1 MSNIHEEKE
10 ELIEMFGIH
19 FETHHR
25 LSPLS
30 ARILSLLIVENCKP
44 GLTFDDLVLKLGAS
58 KSSVSTNLTL
68 LVEMGKLEYYTVSG
82 DRKKYYRP
90 SSFGDRMRTYLR
102 IVLDEKKMVNKM
114 VEYRKKTATTDT
126 ESLNLE
132 MLKVYQEHVNDFEGF
147 LNNTIKK
154 LDKIENK

>member
-1 MSNIHEEKE
+1 MSNIQEEKE

-25 LSPLS
+25 FSPLS
-30 ARILSLLIVENCKP
+30 ARILSLLIVENCRP

-68 LVEMGKLEYYTVSG
+68 LLKMGKLEYFTVSG

-90 SSFGDRMRTYLR
+90 ASFGSRMRTYLQ
-102 IVLDEKKMVNKM
+102 IVLDEKKMVDRMVTYKNKIA
-114 VEYRKKTATTDT
+114 KTDS
-126 ESLNLE
+126 EFINLE
-132 MLKVYQEHVNDFEGF
+132 MLKVYQEHVEDFKGF

>member
-1 MSNIHEEKE
+1 MSNIQKEKE
-10 ELIEMFGIH
+10 DLIEMFGIH

-25 LSPLS
+25 FSPLS
-30 ARILSLLIVENCKP
+30 ARILALLIVENCKP

-68 LVEMGKLEYYTVSG
+68 LLKMGKLEYFTVSG

-90 SSFGDRMRTYLR
+90 SSFGSRMRSYLQ
-102 IVLDEKKMVNKM
+102 IVLDEKKMVDRMVTYKNKIA
-114 VEYRKKTATTDT
+114 KTDT
-126 ESLNLE
+126 EFINLE
-132 MLKVYQEHVNDFEGF
+132 MLKVYQEHVQDFEGF
-147 LNNTIKK
+147 LNKTIKK

>member
-1 MSNIHEEKE
+1 MSNIQKEKE

-25 LSPLS
+25 FSPLS
-30 ARILSLLIVENCKP
+30 ARILSLLIVENCRP
-44 GLTFDDLVLKLGAS
+44 GITFDDLVLKLGAS

-68 LVEMGKLEYYTVSG
+68 LLKMGKLEYFTVSG

-90 SSFGDRMRTYLR
+90 ASFGSRMRTYLQ
-102 IVLDEKKMVNKM
+102 IVLDEKKMVDRMVTYKNKIA
-114 VEYRKKTATTDT
+114 KTDT
-126 ESLNLE
+126 EFINLE
-132 MLKVYQEHVNDFEGF
+132 MLKVYQEHVEDFEGF

>member
-1 MSNIHEEKE
+1 MSNIQEEKE

-25 LSPLS
+25 FSPLS
-30 ARILSLLIVENCKP
+30 ARILSLLIVENCRP

-68 LVEMGKLEYYTVSG
+68 LLKMGKLEYFTVSG

-90 SSFGDRMRTYLR
+90 ASFGSRMRTYLQ
-102 IVLDEKKMVNKM
+102 IVLDEKKMVDRMVTYKNKIA
-114 VEYRKKTATTDT
+114 KTDT
-126 ESLNLE
+126 EFINLE
-132 MLKVYQEHVNDFEGF
+132 MLKVYQEHVEDFEGF

>member
-1 MSNIHEEKE
+1 MPTIQEEKE

-30 ARILSLLIVENCKP
+30 ARILAVLIVENCKP
-44 GLTFDDLVLKLGAS
+44 GYTFDDLVLRLGAS
-58 KSSVSTNLTL
+58 KSSISTNLNL
-68 LVEMGKLEYYTVSG
+68 LVQIGKLEYYTLPG

-90 SSFGDRMRTYLR
+90 SSFSDRMRTYLQ

-114 VEYRKKTATTDT
+114 LNYRSKTAITNS
-126 ESLNLE
+126 ECLNLE
-132 MLKVYQEHVNDFEGF
+132 MLKVYQDHVNDFEGF
-147 LNNTIKK
+147 LNSTIKK
-154 LDKIENK
+154 LDTIENQ